1 MIIVFGSISMDM
13 NIPVEHLPKP
23 GETVLGH
30 TYLMTP
36 GGKGANQAL
45 AAARLEVKVAL
56 AGKVGDDGMGMR
68 ALHSLRRAAVMTS
81 GVGESADFPTGC
93 TVITRD
99 AKGTNH
105 MVVAAGANNTV
116 TDDQIPDEILKPGN
130 MIVVQMELP
139 LEQTER
145 LIRRAKA
152 GGAKIILNMS
162 PVRPIAADVL
172 KMVDI
177 LIMNEF
183 EAGQA
188 KELFG
193 LHGVQARAAL
203 SLALARLTAGT
214 CIITLGEDGSIAA
227 SPDGKIIAVPALE
240 IAEVVD
246 TAGAG
251 DAYCGT
257 MAACLHNGKPLSEAM
272 RWAAVAGSLACREA
286 GTQDSF
292 VYRADIEEHL
302 QDLPPNRAG

>member
-13 NIPVEHLPKP
+13 NIPVSHLPKP
-23 GETVLGH
+23 GETVLGP
-30 TYLMTP
+30 TYLMSP

-56 AGKVGDDGMGMR
+56 AGKVGDDGMGLR

-81 GVGESADFPTGC
+81 GVGESPDFPTGC
-93 TVITRD
+93 AVITRD
-99 AKGTNH
+99 AKGNNH
-105 MVVAAGANNTV
+105 MVVAAGANATV
-116 TDDQIPDEILKPGN
+116 THDQIPDEILKPGN
-130 MIVVQMELP
+130 IVMVQMELP
-139 LEQTER
+139 VDQTEE
-145 LIRRAKA
+145 LIRRAHA
-152 GGAKIILNMS
+152 GGARVILNLS
-162 PVRPIAADVL
+162 PVRAVAADVL

-183 EAGQA
+183 EAEQA
-188 KELFG
+188 RELFG

-203 SLALARLTAGT
+203 VIALARLTAGT

-227 SPDGKIIAVPALE
+227 SHDGKIIAVPSLE
-240 IAEVVD
+240 VVDIVD

-257 MAACLHNGKPLSEAM
+257 MAARLHDGHPLPDAM

-292 VYRADIEEHL
+292 VYMGDIEEQL
-302 QDLPPNRAG
+302 PALPPNRTG